1 MSLSL
6 GERRRLRRIERSLAG
21 SDSRLTSLYSIFN
34 RLARVDAMPARERV
48 TIRARHVPRQITRQ
62 IKGGDPYGVLGS
74 WLGYPAPGPG
84 YQAYVTTGRDARSAG
99 RHRDRPGEAA
109 SLAEAGRPR
118 HRGGMRRLVSRVRL
132 RGFSF

>member
-6 GERRRLRRIERSLAG
+6 GERRRLRKIERSLAG
-21 SDSRLTSLYSIFN
+21 SDSRLTSLYTIFN

-48 TIRARHVPRQITRQ
+48 RIRARHVPRQI
-62 IKGGDPYGVLGS
+62 GAGDPYGMLGS

-84 YQAYVTTGRDARSAG
+84 YQAYVTTGRDERSAG
-99 RHRDRPGEAA
+99 RHRDLPGKAA
-109 SLAEAGRPR
+109 SLAGDERPR

>member
-1 MSLSL
+1 VSLSL
-6 GERRRLRRIERSLAG
+6 GERRRLRKIERSLAG
-21 SDSRLTSLYSIFN
+21 SDSRLTSLYSVFN

-48 TIRARHVPRQITRQ
+48 RLRARHVPRQM
-62 IKGGDPYGVLGS
+62 KAGDPSGLIGS
-74 WLGYPAPGPG
+74 WLGYPAPSPG

-99 RHRDRPGEAA
+99 RHRDRPGKAA
-109 SLAEAGRPR
+109 SLAGDGRPR

>member
-6 GERRRLRRIERSLAG
+6 GDRRRLRRIERSLAG

-48 TIRARHVPRQITRQ
+48 RIRARHVPRHM
-62 IKGGDPYGVLGS
+62 GAGDPYGMLGS
-74 WLGYPAPGPG
+74 WLGYPVPGPG

-99 RHRDRPGEAA
+99 RYRDRPGEGAR
-109 SLAEAGRPR
+109 LAGAGRPR
-118 HRGGMRRLVSRVRL
+118 HGGGMRRLVSRVRL

>member
-6 GERRRLRRIERSLAG
+6 GERRRLRKIERSLAG

-48 TIRARHVPRQITRQ
+48 RLRERRVPRQI
-62 IKGGDPYGVLGS
+62 GAGDPYGMLGG

-84 YQAYVTTGRDARSAG
+84 YQAYVTTGRDAQSAG
-99 RHRDRPGEAA
+99 RYRDRPGEAA
-109 SLAEAGRPR
+109 SLAGDGRPR
-118 HRGGMRRLVSRVRL
+118 YRGRMRRLVSRVRL